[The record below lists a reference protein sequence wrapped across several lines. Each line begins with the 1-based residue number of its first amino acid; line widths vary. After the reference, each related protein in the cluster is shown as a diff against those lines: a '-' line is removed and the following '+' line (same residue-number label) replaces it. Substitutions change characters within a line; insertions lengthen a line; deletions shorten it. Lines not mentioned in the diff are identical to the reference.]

1 MTDPHLLGDGLL
13 PTPFSAA
20 EIRAGCPAGRTI
32 RLLVE
37 PVSGAPYERMNLFVD
52 CDAEGAT
59 IESWVVGVDGEPVDR
74 SADRSTWLDLQRHAS
89 FPAATTRRTEETVDL
104 PLGRLEC
111 LVYTR
116 DSGARFVFAKGHA
129 GMPARYELPD
139 GAGGVEVTTM
149 VADDQ

>member
-1 MTDPHLLGDGLL
+1 VTDPRILGDGLL

-20 EIRAGCPAGRTI
+20 EIRDGCPAGRTI

-37 PVSGAPYERMNLFVD
+37 PGSGASYERMNRFVD

-59 IESWVVGVDGEPVDR
+59 IERWVVGDGGERLDA
-74 SADRSTWLDLQRHAS
+74 SADRTTWLALQQHAS

-104 PLGRLEC
+104 PLGRADC
-111 LVYTR
+111 VVYTG
-116 DSGARFVFAKGHA
+116 DSGARFVFAKDHA

-149 VADDQ
+149 VADDT

>member
-1 MTDPHLLGDGLL
+1 MTDPHVLGDGLL

-20 EIRAGCPAGRTI
+20 EIRDGCPVGRTI

-37 PVSGAPYERMNLFVD
+37 PAAGASYERMNRFAD

-59 IESWVVGVDGEPVDR
+59 IESWVVGVGGEPVDL
-74 SADRSTWLDLQRHAS
+74 STDRTTWLDLQRHAS

-104 PLGRLEC
+104 PVGRVEC

-116 DSGARFVFAKGHA
+116 DSGARFVFAKDHA

-139 GAGGVEVTTM
+139 GAGGVDVTTM
-149 VADDQ
+149 VADDR

>member
-1 MTDPHLLGDGLL
+1 
-13 PTPFSAA
+13 
-20 EIRAGCPAGRTI
+20 
-32 RLLVE
+32 
-37 PVSGAPYERMNLFVD
+37 MNRFVD
-52 CDAEGAT
+52 SDAEGAT

-149 VADDQ
+149 VADSH

>member
-1 MTDPHLLGDGLL
+1 VSDPHLLGDGLL

-32 RLLVE
+32 RLVVE
-37 PVSGAPYERMNLFVD
+37 PVSGAPYERLNRFVE

-59 IESWVVGVDGEPVDR
+59 IESWVVAADGEPVDR

-89 FPAATTRRTEETVDL
+89 FPAATTRRTQETVDL
-104 PLGRLEC
+104 PLGNLEC

-116 DSGARFVFAKGHA
+116 DSGARFVFATGHA

-149 VADDQ
+149 VADDH